1 MSGEEKVSAE
11 NRGLES
17 RFGKGQFSGSRTGVQ
32 PHPRPGNFRS
42 PDPRFPASLTTPG
55 EIPRMPAP
63 NPDSLPVLKLD
74 EITFTIDR
82 NGEDHDLIHQ
92 ASLTVTP
99 GHFMAIVGP
108 SGCGKTTLLKII
120 AGLNE
125 ESGGKILWHGR
136 DLATEGDL
144 EPAEIGYVPQF
155 SIAYDHI
162 TVEESVEN
170 AVRLRVR
177 TKGRKQI
184 DGIVEHVLRQTGLQK
199 ISESMVKVLSGGQK
213 RRLGLALELVS
224 NPTLL
229 LCDEVTSGLDPK
241 SEREIVHLMHALAQ
255 GGERIVINVTHSLSN
270 LELYDSVLV
279 LYEGRV
285 VYHGPPKLL
294 AHYFSAENAEDVYP
308 RLGKREAANWAA
320 SWDKHRDAYY
330 RNYLLTEGGPK
341 TLVPTES
348 LKPTSPPSA
357 RVHEAKPAR
366 PQDDDDYT
374 EANDSYDETPDAEGG
389 DSPSL
394 SGVARAPGRLAQFL
408 VLVERRG
415 KIFFRDRTHLL
426 LMLAMLLGFPVL
438 VIIFG
443 LDGVEPLKKLSDS
456 LSGDLAR
463 EVSEQRE
470 VASQQLKTGTL
481 ISGLVMFQVILL
493 TLMGSNNSARE
504 IASERH
510 IFEKEKFAGLHPS
523 SYLASKLFFLALLV
537 LVQSVWMGVFVNVC
551 IPSHPGDL
559 INRIVLLVLVNGA
572 MSAICLGISSLMR
585 SPEQSSLL
593 SVYLVGFQLPL
604 SGAILALPDAIEP
617 FTRPFISA
625 YWAWSGSL
633 NTMVNT
639 DYQQAIERVAGT
651 TSAYATCV
659 FVLAAHIA
667 AGVVISYLGCRKHQ
681 WD

>member
-1 MSGEEKVSAE
+1 M
-11 NRGLES
+11 L
-17 RFGKGQFSGSRTGVQ
+17 Q
-32 PHPRPGNFRS
+32 
-42 PDPRFPASLTTPG
+42 
-55 EIPRMPAP
+55 
-63 NPDSLPVLKLD
+63 LD

-82 NGEDHDLIHQ
+82 NGEDHVLIHG

-125 ESGGKILWHGR
+125 ESGGKILWQGR
-136 DLATEGDL
+136 DLATDGDL

-155 SIAYDHI
+155 SIAYDYL

-184 DGIVEHVLRQTGLQK
+184 EGIVEHVLRQTGLRT
-199 ISESMVKVLSGGQK
+199 IRESMVKVLSGGQK

-255 GGERIVINVTHSLSN
+255 DSERIVINVTHSLSN

-294 AHYFSAENAEDVYP
+294 AHYFSAESAEDVYP
-308 RLGKREAANWAA
+308 RLGKRDAANWSS
-320 SWDKHRDAYY
+320 SWLKHRDAYY
-330 RNYLLTEGGPK
+330 RNYLLKEGGPK

-348 LKPTSPPSA
+348 LKPMTPPTVRMA
-357 RVHEAKPAR
+357 EPR
-366 PQDDDDYT
+366 PERPSDDDDYT
-374 EANDSYDETPDAEGG
+374 EADDSYDAPGRRSGTLEDAANA
-389 DSPSL
+389 PAL
-394 SGVARAPGRLAQFL
+394 TGVARAPGRLAQFL

-523 SYLASKLFFLALLV
+523 SYLLSKLFFLALLV
-537 LVQSVWMGVFVNVC
+537 LLQSVWMGVFVNVC
-551 IPSHPGDL
+551 VPSHPGDL
-559 INRIVLLVLVNGA
+559 VHRIVLLILVNGA

-604 SGAILALPDAIEP
+604 SGAILALPDTIEP

-651 TSAYATCV
+651 TSGYSLCV
-659 FVLAAHIA
+659 FVLAAHVA
-667 AGVVISYLGCRKHQ
+667 AGIVISYIGCRKHQ